1 MVIIACADVTATS
14 AVKHAL
20 AYTFDCFDFAN
31 FLSNVLMTV
40 LEFRRVTLYC
50 INCSSFQSC
59 CSLCIWTVSDVRRL
73 TEYVPA
79 TDWPETFDAFRYCT
93 DQQWTEPRPNVR
105 KFTEQSGSRRNADTE
120 RPFVAGTISVY
131 YWTVP
136 FLEKYFTDMIPSFN
150 GNS

>member
-14 AVKHAL
+14 AVKHEL
-20 AYTFDCFDFAN
+20 AYTFDCYDVAN

-79 TDWPETFDAFRYCT
+79 TDLPETFDAFRYCT

-105 KFTEQSGSRRNADTE
+105 EFTEQFRQQTE
-120 RPFVAGTISVY
+120 RGYGKSVRSRN
-131 YWTVP
+131 
-136 FLEKYFTDMIPSFN
+136 YFRVLLDCSVFGKILY
-150 GNS
+150 G

>member
-1 MVIIACADVTATS
+1 MVTIACADVTATS

-20 AYTFDCFDFAN
+20 AYTFDCYDVAN

-59 CSLCIWTVSDVRRL
+59 CSLCIWTVSDVRRF

-79 TDWPETFDAFRYCT
+79 TDLPETFDAFRYCT

-105 KFTEQSGSRRNADTE
+105 EFTEQFRQQTERGYGSR
-120 RPFVAGTISVY
+120 
-131 YWTVP
+131 
-136 FLEKYFTDMIPSFN
+136 
-150 GNS
+150 